1 MESFPSSMTNQ
12 EPFLGSSMKYIF
24 LTFFFLFPFLLNC
37 STSFQKKQD
46 YIASTNALKTKEYK
60 RAVKLLPNSE
70 GKSFIHTMELSYLHL
85 IQGKPEING
94 LIQYAEKIENRLRY
108 SASREIKTF
117 FYLETP
123 EGYYASEHEIIW
135 MHMLLSWGY
144 SLREDYEKAYIEAK
158 KSSTLLSN
166 HWSEEGRF
174 DDAFLRIILA
184 GLWTLCGH
192 WEEAQVDLRVAYS
205 IDPSLQWA
213 GELAEKTEPP
223 GDFIL
228 LLGGV
233 GPEPTWDPS
242 LNLNLLRGARALRFE
257 STALKSK
264 LTLLDATEKSWNLQ
278 TTPSSSNWYKRHLIR
293 DNAIQDLIAD
303 SKYGQNL
310 LATTIKESGR
320 SVASLAGGITLGV
333 ASVAAG
339 GGLIYLAVQ
348 CNCGEL
354 SGAMV
359 GLGFAVMAGG
369 VKMGY
374 DLVETSLETSAENFK
389 ETADISDDYRYVRFL
404 PEYAWV
410 AYSQEKM
417 NYPIRITKGSQKVLE
432 ISKPK
437 NTSILSIDHIPDSK
451 ID

>member
-1 MESFPSSMTNQ
+1 MINREHFPGNT
-12 EPFLGSSMKYIF
+12 MKIIY
-24 LTFFFLFPFLLNC
+24 LLYFLFFLNC
-37 STSFQKKQD
+37 STTFQKKQD
-46 YIASTNALKTKEYK
+46 YIPSTNALQAKEYK
-60 RAVKLLPNSE
+60 KAVKLLPNSE
-70 GKSFIHTMELSYLHL
+70 GKSFIHTMELSYLQL
-85 IQGKPEING
+85 IQGKPEIDE
-94 LIQYAEKIENRLRY
+94 LIKYAQKIENRLRY

-174 DDAFLRIILA
+174 DDAFLRVVLSV
-184 GLWTLCGH
+184 LWTLCGH

-205 IDPSLQWA
+205 IDPSLKWA
-213 GELAEKTEPP
+213 GELAERTEPP
-223 GDFIL
+223 GDFL
-228 LLGGV
+228 FLLGGV
-233 GPEPTWDPS
+233 GPEPIWDPS
-242 LNLNLLRGARALRFE
+242 LNLNLLRGARSLRFE
-257 STALKSK
+257 STSQKSK
-264 LTLLDATEKSWNLQ
+264 LTLLDSEEKTWNLQ
-278 TTPSSSNWYKRHLIR
+278 LTPDSSNWYKRHLIR

-310 LATTIKESGR
+310 LATTLKESGR
-320 SVASLAGGITLGV
+320 SVASLAGGITIGV

-339 GGLIYLAVQ
+339 GGLIYMAVQ

-354 SGAMV
+354 SGAMT
-359 GLGFAVMAGG
+359 GLGFAIMAGG
-369 VKMGY
+369 VRMGY
-374 DLVETSLETSAENFK
+374 DLVETSLETSAENFR

-410 AYSQEKM
+410 AYSQDKM
-417 NYPIRITKGSQKVLE
+417 KYPLRITKSSQKVLE
-432 ISKPK
+432 ISKPI
-437 NTSILSIDHIPDSK
+437 NSSILSIDHIPDSK
-451 ID
+451 LEK